1 MLACVSLLRVNRKA
15 GTKPMCLWSWETH
28 LGIFSALLWVKLHQP
43 GGGGLRLYIDFV
55 WRAKLGIE
63 SVKNLNKYLGKSLLK
78 VVVDI

>member
-1 MLACVSLLRVNRKA
+1 MLFRSRKA

-55 WRAKLGIE
+55 WSAKLSIE